1 MNIEDNSLSPLVKRF
16 THFIIYL
23 NTELKHCNWVKNEP
37 MFKKYIHGEQRIS
50 IDTYLRIVKTM
61 ELSSFMIETI
71 EHTPY
76 SFYRDLLEIAVNQ
89 VRNMY
94 SYSQLA
100 FSEDLVLALLKN
112 LYRVPLNNSVELP
125 FMSHFNGA
133 MMCFARDYVP
143 KDIRR
148 LDPDEDSREITKYN
162 GFRLRSIF
170 KIFVEII
177 KFKNSTE
184 HNIQYPLYQIT
195 GVCDSSTNTVNLF
208 KQFIDII
215 MYKCTNMCNFSVETW
230 LSWFE
235 IPFDED
241 TTLQSA
247 IGHLCYDLCTFVDK
261 GIIDEKFL
269 HEFKPIL
276 HNIAIERV
284 DFSNIDTND
293 VDGMLEYIDKNPK
306 YINGLVK
313 KLVTND
319 NVFTHPNAIKKL
331 NSYVESINY
340 NCFKFIVDRCLNYF
354 ITCDQGCVS
363 LFDTPLSGI
372 ILNGVI
378 NLDMED
384 KSSFLKHI
392 VTNYIGFALKA
403 SSNFDSDFAYAVHN
417 ELSNEVDQNVS
428 YRENIYLSKIKKCF

>member
-1 MNIEDNSLSPLVKRF
+1 MSTFVKRL

-23 NTELKHCNWVKNEP
+23 NTELRHCNWVRSEP
-37 MFKKYIHGEQRIS
+37 MLKKYIHGEQLLS
-50 IDTYLRIVKTM
+50 TDTYLKIVEVM

-89 VRNMY
+89 LRTMY
-94 SYSQLA
+94 SYSQLT

-112 LYRVPLNNSVELP
+112 LYRIPLNHNVELP

-133 MMCFARDYVP
+133 MMCFGRDYVP

-148 LDPDEDSREITKYN
+148 LDSVEDSREITKYN
-162 GFRLRSIF
+162 GFRLRTIF

-177 KFKNSTE
+177 KFKISTE
-184 HNIQYPLYQIT
+184 PKIQYPLYQT
-195 GVCDSSTNTVNLF
+195 TAVCDSSTETVDLF

-215 MYKCTNMCNFSVETW
+215 MYKCTNMCNFSVDTW

-235 IPFDED
+235 INFDED

-276 HNIAIERV
+276 LNIAIERI
-284 DFSNIDTND
+284 DFTNIDVND
-293 VDGMLEYIDKNPK
+293 IDGMLEYIDKNPK
-306 YINGLVK
+306 YVNGLVK

-319 NVFTHPNAIKKL
+319 SVFTHSHAIEKL
-331 NSYVESINY
+331 NSYVESIDY

-354 ITCDQGCVS
+354 ITCNQGCVS
-363 LFDTPLSGI
+363 LFDTPLSRI
-372 ILNGVI
+372 FLNGVI
-378 NLDMED
+378 NLDTED

-392 VTNYIGFALKA
+392 IATYSGVALKA
-403 SSNFDSDFAYAVHN
+403 SSNYDSDIAYVVHN
-417 ELSNEVDQNVS
+417 ELNNEIDQNVS
-428 YRENIYLSKIKKCF
+428 HWENNLLKIEKYF